1 MILTIDSGQN
11 EPKLYNPD
19 DENSM
24 TVGELI
30 TKLQQYP
37 ADMRVYIEHVGTH
50 YSMYST
56 INKCNFREVEEW
68 EE

>member
-1 MILTIDSGQN
+1 MILTINSGQN
-11 EPKLYNPD
+11 DKIYNPD

-24 TVGELI
+24 TVEELI

-37 ADMRVYIEHVGTH
+37 ENMRVYIEHAGTR

-56 INKCNFREVEEW
+56 IKECDFREVEVW